1 MNPKTQVIE
10 QAIMDLEENREMVSQ
25 IYNEYRE
32 TKQGPGYYKKVEEL
46 DAAMEK
52 AREERTN
59 IAVRLFRDYVDYQGN
74 PVVGN
79 PNEAFY
85 DPNPTPIFSVG
96 DFHRGRPGGRHF
108 PRTMPAITGART
120 KHAQTGRSTL
130 KRIDKF
136 IEQLKYK
143 MKKRKDLQESNLFQ
157 LTEAK
162 LKQMILDE
170 MKSNL
175 PLADQEMLRRD
186 IDKVRTLSAEIDMLR
201 EISRMPSGFEG
212 RTNVVSSAELEQSI
226 KDMEDLYHRIQ
237 TLDNEVRAIA
247 NKYDIEFYFDEPG
260 NEDLIRLM
268 KNKFRRKSL

>member
-1 MNPKTQVIE
+1 MNPKRQVIE
-10 QAIMDLEENREMVSQ
+10 QVIMDLEENREMVSQ

-96 DFHRGRPGGRHF
+96 DFHRGRPGARHF

-120 KHAQTGRSTL
+120 KHAKTGRSTL
-130 KRIDKF
+130 RRIDKF

-143 MKKRKDLQESNLFQ
+143 MKKRKDLQENNLFQ
-157 LTEAK
+157 LTETK
-162 LKQMILDE
+162 LKQLIKE
-170 MKSNL
+170 M
-175 PLADQEMLRRD
+175 
-186 IDKVRTLSAEIDMLR
+186 
-201 EISRMPSGFEG
+201 
-212 RTNVVSSAELEQSI
+212 
-226 KDMEDLYHRIQ
+226 MENNHGC
-237 TLDNEVRAIA
+237 N
-247 NKYDIEFYFDEPG
+247 N
-260 NEDLIRLM
+260 
-268 KNKFRRKSL
+268 